1 MTEASTKM
9 RSLECTLS
17 LRNNMTNA
25 RSPLQALNLTDYSQC
40 TSESLKDLP
49 NMSSNHDQNSLLIHY
64 MNSEDEPSSIMMPTP
79 SDDGL
84 SICTPSL
91 CSEEESDIE
100 SNKMKDLPSVAA
112 IKSIKTPLSDEAI
125 HNEDTAP
132 KSFLQLKGIVVG
144 KFNMGCN
151 FHISA
156 ALQIMIQ
163 DEIYILSIQEHMP
176 WNTELSEV

>member
-9 RSLECTLS
+9 RSLECILS

-25 RSPLQALNLTDYSQC
+25 RSPLQALNRTDYSQC

-84 SICTPSL
+84 SIYAHLAC
-91 CSEEESDIE
+91 
-100 SNKMKDLPSVAA
+100 
-112 IKSIKTPLSDEAI
+112 
-125 HNEDTAP
+125 
-132 KSFLQLKGIVVG
+132 VV
-144 KFNMGCN
+144 KKNR
-151 FHISA
+151 I
-156 ALQIMIQ
+156 
-163 DEIYILSIQEHMP
+163 
-176 WNTELSEV
+176 

>member
-1 MTEASTKM
+1 
-9 RSLECTLS
+9 
-17 LRNNMTNA
+17 
-25 RSPLQALNLTDYSQC
+25 
-40 TSESLKDLP
+40 
-49 NMSSNHDQNSLLIHY
+49 
-64 MNSEDEPSSIMMPTP
+64 
-79 SDDGL
+79 
-84 SICTPSL
+84 
-91 CSEEESDIE
+91 
-100 SNKMKDLPSVAA
+100 MKDLPSVAA